1 MILRVGPFNLNDRSD
16 CAMANATK
24 FDPFKPAQ
32 PSIPGVPAAA
42 VAPPALENPLE
53 SRAPE
58 NSQARGARKP
68 IPAGVWVA
76 VGLMIV
82 LGLGG
87 AWMYLDSR
95 SAAKSQAS
103 VSDDSSSSA
112 PAADSSAPVE
122 NLPVAPGII
131 GSTKELEKPWASKR
145 FLFRSDL
152 SNGPI
157 PALVVHLPNGQYW
170 AVSMIEPFGSC
181 KLEYVTDLDALRS
194 DYNFRA
200 SHPMIGDPCTH
211 TVYDLLQYDSGAAD
225 GGLVRGAIIH
235 GAGVRPPM
243 AIEIE
248 VEGKQLRAVRM
259 E

>member
-1 MILRVGPFNLNDRSD
+1 
-16 CAMANATK
+16 MADVIK

-42 VAPPALENPLE
+42 PVKPEHAVEAPSPEFP
-53 SRAPE
+53 RASASPK
-58 NSQARGARKP
+58 S

-76 VGLMIV
+76 VGVLAV
-82 LGLGG
+82 LGLAG
-87 AWMYLDSR
+87 AWFYLGSN
-95 SAAKSQAS
+95 SAANSQQSAANNA
-103 VSDDSSSSA
+103 SSSDSA
-112 PAADSSAPVE
+112 DTGARGAG

-131 GSTKELEKPWASKR
+131 GSTKDIEKPWASKR

-152 SNGPI
+152 STEPI

-170 AVSMIEPFGSC
+170 GVSMVEPFGSC
-181 KLEYVTDLDALRS
+181 KLEYVTDLTVLRT

-200 SHPMIGDPCTH
+200 NHPMIGDPCTH
-211 TVYDLLQYDSGAAD
+211 TVYDLLQYDGGTPD
-225 GGLVRGAIIH
+225 GGLVRGAIVH

-243 AIEIE
+243 AIEID
-248 VEGKQLRAVRM
+248 VDGKQLRAIRM

>member
-1 MILRVGPFNLNDRSD
+1 
-16 CAMANATK
+16 MANDTK

-42 VAPPALENPLE
+42 SPQPKSRVESHTLGDSRPPAP
-53 SRAPE
+53 
-58 NSQARGARKP
+58 RKA
-68 IPAGVWVA
+68 IPAGVWIA
-76 VGLMIV
+76 VGLIAL
-82 LGLGG
+82 LGFGG
-87 AWMYLDSR
+87 VWMHLASG
-95 SAAKSQAS
+95 SAAKPQAAA
-103 VSDDSSSSA
+103 SDEGSGPA
-112 PAADSSAPVE
+112 PAIDTSAHAE
-122 NLPVAPGII
+122 SLPIAPGVI

-152 SNGPI
+152 SIDPV

-181 KLEYVTDLDALRS
+181 KLEYVTASDALRS
-194 DYNFRA
+194 EYNFQA
-200 SHPMIGDPCTH
+200 THPMIGNPCTH
-211 TVYDLLQYDSGAAD
+211 TVYDLLQYQSGASD
-225 GGLVRGAIIH
+225 GGLVRGAIVH